1 MIDLAPVGLSD
12 IRSLCIEC
20 VEVSGRQLQPSCDI
34 PLLNLSFGEATPLPW
49 LKLYVVYILVIV
61 VRSLLFE
68 VCSVDF
74 DISQQPHPVCQQ
86 TWLKVKTKQLK
97 ASHLKGALRSPV
109 SRLRCL
115 RQRYL
120 PHLRIKRRN
129 KHRTSLLVQAA
140 VV

>member
-49 LKLYVVYILVIV
+49 LKLYVVFILVIV
-61 VRSLLFE
+61 VRFHLFE

-74 DISQQPHPVCQQ
+74 DISQQ

-129 KHRTSLLVQAA
+129 KHRTSLLVEAA